1 VKKCCALVL
10 ADSAS
15 LITLAYAES
24 LDLLL
29 TVNIP
34 IFISDVV
41 IFELE
46 NARCYT
52 VNEKSLTFI
61 KKHLGNKISEI
72 KTGVPDVAE
81 DLKKLKVDPGDESIR
96 RIIDEYENKLEGE
109 YALLISEE
117 NKFIRISDLLVQT
130 HMITTRLFL
139 KELENRNI
147 IKNSEKLMI
156 KAENNSIIQ

>member
-1 VKKCCALVL
+1 MKKCCALVL

-34 IFISDVV
+34 IFISDMV
-41 IFELE
+41 IYELE
-46 NARCYT
+46 STGCNA

-61 KKHLGNKISEI
+61 KKYLGNKMSEI

-117 NKFIRISDLLVQT
+117 NKFIGISDLLVQT

-139 KELENRNI
+139 KELESRNI
-147 IKNSEKLMI
+147 IKNSEKLMH